1 MLQFCAIEALSLLF
15 DCLSRKALPRNSL
28 QDYLDLL
35 PIDIIG
41 ATKVV
46 TYVDIFEIKVVILP
60 LLNKYET
67 LSDDEKTN
75 MDCSV
80 NGLFGSCFLYQRDKV
95 YGRAIS

>member
-1 MLQFCAIEALSLLF
+1 MF
-15 DCLSRKALPRNSL
+15 DCLSKKALPRNSY

>member
-1 MLQFCAIEALSLLF
+1 MIVSAEKALSGH
-15 DCLSRKALPRNSL
+15 SL
-28 QDYLDLL
+28 QNYLDLL

-46 TYVDIFEIKVVILP
+46 TCVDIFEIKVVILP

-75 MDCSV
+75 MEMY
-80 NGLFGSCFLYQRDKV
+80 FQV
-95 YGRAIS
+95 YPFSL

>member
-1 MLQFCAIEALSLLF
+1 MF
-15 DCLSRKALPRNSL
+15 DCLSEKALSGHSL
-28 QDYLDLL
+28 QNYLDLL

-60 LLNKYET
+60 LINKYET
-67 LSDDEKTN
+67 LSNDEKTN

>member
-1 MLQFCAIEALSLLF
+1 MF
-15 DCLSRKALPRNSL
+15 DCLSEKALSGHSL
-28 QDYLDLL
+28 QNYLDLL

-46 TYVDIFEIKVVILP
+46 TCVDIFEIKVVILP